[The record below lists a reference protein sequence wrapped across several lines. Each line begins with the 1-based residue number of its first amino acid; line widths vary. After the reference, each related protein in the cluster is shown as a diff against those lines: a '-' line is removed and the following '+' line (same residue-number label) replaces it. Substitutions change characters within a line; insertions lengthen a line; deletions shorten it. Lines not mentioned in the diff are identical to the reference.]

1 MDRRKRVKT
10 MVLPKQNLD
19 DKTFD
24 QLVDE
29 ARKLIPRYSSQWT
42 DHNLSDPGV
51 TLIDLF
57 AWLTEITLFRIN
69 LIRDS
74 HKLKYLKL
82 LGFMPQPPMP
92 AIADISFNLKHL
104 FNWNEIKGN
113 DNKLLLDYLYWRYDI
128 DWIRTAGIEKT
139 NSDRTIIVSNPKN
152 NISLDLDKDKNTVK
166 LKINGITKDE
176 LIANNENGKLNIY
189 DFSRRLTLPKGEV
202 IQTEISGKTFS
213 FELLERISIVPLNLE
228 KVIVDEGTG
237 GVFDRTGAN
246 EQADLFYAPFGLK
259 GQENNTLYLG
269 FDRKAE
275 KLSFMIYLY
284 ENDLEIQPG
293 KHGDEKGSA
302 FNICEFTWEM
312 SILPDGSKWQTID
325 PGAIIDETDGFNKS
339 GRIIFNDLKGWLASQ
354 NSIWKE
360 KNGRPFFWLRCIL
373 NKSGFHYPP
382 RIEKISINTVPAIHG
397 KTIKR
402 DENWIRIDE
411 FSSSNTSNGMP
422 SQVFISPNKPILAR
436 TLVLSVSG
444 EYKEYFANWNEI
456 PGKDDQKLL
465 RYLANKF
472 YFDWIEN
479 AKIEKNPKGNIIK
492 IFDDRNKILLLLN
505 VWKTK
510 VSLVM
515 DRRKVCD
522 FAVRVQDTDL
532 KMYSGLW
539 TEVDD
544 FDGSG
549 PEDNHYILDKEYGEL
564 KFGDGLTGRIPP
576 DSSKISA
583 VRYRTGGG
591 TVGYFKPG
599 LNWKV
604 ENEKKTVG
612 HTLNIANHKPSTGG
626 KDAEIL
632 KDAIERCLRDM
643 KIPYT
648 AVTSGDFEHI
658 AKNTPGLRVAKAK
671 AIPNY
676 QKNDGDGES
685 SSGSVTLVVLPYT
698 PVETFT
704 TPPSPPP
711 GFINAICHHVD
722 KHRLLGTQI
731 HIESPQFI
739 RVNVSMNIDLMKG
752 YSENE
757 LTGTVKRELNLFL
770 HPIKG
775 WFDKKGWPIG
785 RLVSRSEI
793 LEHISKIDGVNC
805 IPKISI
811 SGDNGSTLD
820 TNGNLK
826 LPSEISTVYPG
837 SMTVI
842 INKDVNKCRS
852 SDVHG

>member
-1 MDRRKRVKT
+1 

-29 ARKLIPRYSSQWT
+29 ARKIVPRYSSQWT

-51 TLIDLF
+51 TFIDLF

-82 LGFMPQPPMP
+82 LGFTPQSPTP
-92 AIADISFNLKHL
+92 AIADISFNLKQL
-104 FNWNEIKGN
+104 FNWNEVPGN
-113 DNKLLLDYLYWRYDI
+113 ENMLLLNYLFSRYNI
-128 DWIRTAGIEKT
+128 DWVRTAKIEKT
-139 NSDRTIIVSNPKN
+139 SSDRIIMVSNATN
-152 NISLDLDKDKNTVK
+152 NISLGLDRDKNTVK
-166 LKINGITKDE
+166 LKIDGVTKDE
-176 LIANNENGKLNIY
+176 LIANNENSRLNIY

-202 IQTEISGKTFS
+202 IQTEISGKIFS
-213 FELLERISIVPLNLE
+213 FELLGRISIVPLNLE
-228 KVIVDEGTG
+228 KVIIDEGTG

-246 EQADLFYAPFGLK
+246 GQADLFFAPFGLK
-259 GQENNTLYLG
+259 CQENNTLYLG

-284 ENDLEIQPG
+284 EKDLEINPG
-293 KHGDEKGSA
+293 NHGDEKELALSTS
-302 FNICEFTWEM
+302 EFSWEM
-312 SILPDGSKWQTID
+312 SIFPDGSKWQTID
-325 PGAIIDETDGFNKS
+325 LGAIIDETDGFNKN
-339 GRIIFNDLKGWLASQ
+339 GRIIFNDLKGWAASQ
-354 NSIWKE
+354 NRVWKDKDE
-360 KNGRPFFWLRCIL
+360 RPYFWLRCIL
-373 NKSGFHYPP
+373 KKSSFQYPP

-402 DENWIRIDE
+402 DENWVRIDE

-422 SQVFISPNKPILAR
+422 SQVFVSPNKPVLAR
-436 TLVLSVSG
+436 TLVVSVSG
-444 EYKEYFANWNEI
+444 EYKDYIANWNEL
-456 PGKDDQKLL
+456 PGKDDQRFLK
-465 RYLANKF
+465 YLANKL
-472 YFDWIEN
+472 YFEWIEN
-479 AKIEKNPKGNIIK
+479 AKIEKTPYDNIILVS
-492 IFDDRNKILLLLN
+492 DNRNKIFLVMN

-510 VSLVM
+510 INLVM

-522 FAVRVQDTDL
+522 FAVVVQDKDL
-532 KMYSGLW
+532 RMYSGLW

-549 PEDNHYILDKEYGEL
+549 PDDNHYILDKEQGKI
-564 KFGDGLTGRIPP
+564 KFGDGINGRIPP
-576 DSSKISA
+576 ASSRITA

-591 TVGYFKPG
+591 NKGNFKAGY
-599 LNWKV
+599 NWKV

-612 HTLNIANHKPSTGG
+612 HTLNIVNHKPSTGG
-626 KDAEIL
+626 TDAEIL
-632 KDAIERCLRDM
+632 NDAIERCLRDM

-648 AVTSGDFEHI
+648 AVTSGDFEYI
-658 AKNTPGLRVAKAK
+658 AMNTPGLRVAKAK

-676 QKNDGDGES
+676 RTNNGNGES
-685 SSGSVTLVVLPYT
+685 SNGSVTVVVLPYT
-698 PVETFT
+698 PMETFIA
-704 TPPSPPP
+704 PPSPPP
-711 GFINAICHHVD
+711 GFINAICRHVD
-722 KHRLLGTQI
+722 RHRLLGTEI

-739 RVNVSMNIDLMKG
+739 RVNVTVKIDMIKG

-757 LTGTVKRELNLFL
+757 LTSIVKGELNVFL

-793 LEHISKIDGVNC
+793 FEHIRKINGINC
-805 IPKISI
+805 IPGISI
-811 SGDNGSTLD
+811 SGDNGSSLD
-820 TNGNLK
+820 ENGNLK

-837 SMTVI
+837 SMTVT
-842 INKDVNKCRS
+842 INKDLNKCRS
-852 SDVHG
+852 GDLHG

>member
-1 MDRRKRVKT
+1 

-82 LGFMPQPPMP
+82 LGFMPQPPLP
-92 AIADISFNLKHL
+92 AIADISFRLRHL
-104 FNWNEIKGN
+104 FNWNEIPGN
-113 DNKLLLDYLYWRYDI
+113 ENMLLINYLYMRYGV
-128 DWIRTAGIEKT
+128 DWVRTARIERT
-139 NSDRTIIVSNPKN
+139 NSNKTIIISNHIN
-152 NISLDLDKDKNTVK
+152 NISLGLDNDKNTVK
-166 LKINGITKDE
+166 LKIDDVTKDE
-176 LIANNENGKLNIY
+176 LIANNENGRLNIY

-202 IQTEISGKTFS
+202 IQTEISGKTIS
-213 FELLERISIVPLNLE
+213 FELLGRISIVPLNLE
-228 KVIVDEGTG
+228 KVIVDERTG

-246 EQADLFYAPFGLK
+246 EKADLFFAPFGMK
-259 GQENNTLYLG
+259 DHENNTLYLG

-275 KLSFMIYLY
+275 KLSFMVYLY
-284 ENDLEIQPG
+284 EKDLEVLPG

-302 FNICEFTWEM
+302 FNICEFIWEM
-312 SILPDGSKWQTID
+312 SVIPDGSQWQTID
-325 PGAIIDETDGFNKS
+325 PVAIIDETEGFNKS
-339 GRIIFNDLKGWLASQ
+339 GRIILNDLKGWSASQ
-354 NSIWKE
+354 NIVWKDKDE
-360 KNGRPFFWLRCIL
+360 RSYFWLRCIL
-373 NKSGFHYPP
+373 KKSGFQYPP
-382 RIEKISINTVPAIHG
+382 RIETISINTVPAIHG

-402 DENWIRIDE
+402 DENWKSIDD

-422 SQVFISPNKPILAR
+422 SQVFRSPNNPILAN
-436 TLVLSVSG
+436 TLVVSVSG
-444 EYKEYFANWNEI
+444 EYNEYFANWNEI
-456 PGKDDQKLL
+456 PGKDNQRLL
-465 RYLANKF
+465 KYLANKF
-472 YFDWIEN
+472 YFDWIEHAN
-479 AKIEKNPKGNIIK
+479 IEKNPKGNIIN

-522 FAVRVQDTDL
+522 FAVRVQNSGL
-532 KMYSGLW
+532 EMYSGLW

-549 PEDNHYILDKEYGEL
+549 SDDNHYILDKEHGEI
-564 KFGDGLTGRIPP
+564 KFGDGLNGRIPP
-576 DSSKISA
+576 SSSEITA

-591 TVGYFKPG
+591 NEGNFKAGY
-599 LNWKV
+599 NWKV

-612 HTLNIANHKPSTGG
+612 HTLNIVNHKPSTGG

-632 KDAIERCLRDM
+632 NDAIERCLRDM

-658 AKNTPGLRVAKAK
+658 AMNTPGLRVAKAK

-676 QKNDGDGES
+676 KKNHSNGES
-685 SSGSVTLVVLPYT
+685 SNGSVTIAVLPYT
-698 PVETFT
+698 PIETFI

-722 KHRLLGTQI
+722 KHRLLGTEI

-739 RVNVSMNIDLMKG
+739 RVNVSMKIDLIKG

-757 LTGTVKRELNLFL
+757 LTSTVKRELNLFL

-793 LEHISKIDGVNC
+793 FEYIRKIEGINC
-805 IPKISI
+805 ILKISI
-811 SGDNGSTLD
+811 SGDNGSSLD
-820 TNGNLK
+820 VNGNLK